1 MHCFFQ
7 LKKKLWRKFPTR
19 EEALNK
25 FSAQWRCVKP
35 VQPVKTSTPQII
47 DAREKVKEV
56 LYCTSNKHLMRDQ
69 QTGFQCIILRVL
81 PLVI

>member
-1 MHCFFQ
+1 MISYDMHCFFQ

-56 LYCTSNKHLMRDQ
+56 LLLY
-69 QTGFQCIILRVL
+69 FQ
-81 PLVI
+81 